1 MILKNR
7 RGDLSPRGEYLTIS
21 AKGGVKATITSII
34 EILYYTNSLNS
45 LSGKSVGLMC
55 LIMLISPHLRRSETY
70 CLRWMRM
77 LEFTRF
83 PRRGDL
89 KFFLLLKGGD
99 L

>member
-34 EILYYTNSLNS
+34 EIRYCTNTQNS
-45 LSGKSVGLMC
+45 SSEKSVGLMC

-70 CLRWMRM
+70 CLRWIRT

-83 PRRGDL
+83 LRRGDL
-89 KFFLLLKGGD
+89 NFSL
-99 L
+99 